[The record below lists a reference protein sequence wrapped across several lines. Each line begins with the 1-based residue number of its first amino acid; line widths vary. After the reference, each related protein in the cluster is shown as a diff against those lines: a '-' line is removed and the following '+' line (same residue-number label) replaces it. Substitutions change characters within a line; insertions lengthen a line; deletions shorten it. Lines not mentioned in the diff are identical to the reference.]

1 MAALDALGAAPVF
14 GAVAQRNGC
23 EHLGG
28 VGGHP
33 TLWIGPELEEDQHG
47 HVVRAVVGAALEP
60 GPGQA
65 LSGGVDPGPE
75 GLRVV
80 VGGRVE
86 LMCQVGLL
94 FSGQRP
100 PPGFVGRAL
109 ILQSACDSRGPV
121 SAGYLYAV
129 DNCILS

>member
-1 MAALDALGAAPVF
+1 M
-14 GAVAQRNGC
+14 
-23 EHLGG
+23 
-28 VGGHP
+28 
-33 TLWIGPELEEDQHG
+33 
-47 HVVRAVVGAALEP
+47 RAVVGAALEP
-60 GPGQA
+60 AAGQA
-65 LSGGVDPGPE
+65 LGSAVDPSPE

-109 ILQSACDSRGPV
+109 ILQSACDSPGPI

-129 DNCILS
+129 DNFILP